1 MLRGRLFFLSSRLHF
16 GSLLFLLFMKNY
28 SGKRVFLLTS
38 VKQGGAETYL
48 LRFLQKNS
56 TNDTVFCKSGGF
68 GNLFDDFQKANV
80 DLVAWRLG
88 YVSLLGYFKFYRFL
102 KREKIKTICDFTGNF
117 AGIPLL
123 LAKFAGVK
131 IRIAQ
136 YRGAEDHF
144 KQTLLRRIY
153 NYLVKQLT
161 FRCATKIVSNSKA
174 ALDYF
179 YPGIWRGNPKFQVI
193 YNGVDIQKLLEAK
206 SDRAVLRKE
215 FGIPA
220 NAFVIGHTGRYNRA
234 KNHDTIIEVAVRL
247 CKKYPD
253 IYFFLAGLN
262 VDVAYAE
269 RVKQEGLEDR
279 IIMPGYRD
287 DVPRLL
293 YLMNV
298 FYFPSVTEG
307 QPNSLLEAEIV
318 GLPIVAS
325 DIAPMKEAVPEP
337 FVEKLIPS
345 CDVDCAVNTLEKLYR
360 SEELRKEYI
369 CQEWAMEN
377 FDGNA
382 RFDEFRKALEC
393 N

>member
-1 MLRGRLFFLSSRLHF
+1 MGNKNIFLVTALD
-16 GSLLFLLFMKNY
+16 
-28 SGKRVFLLTS
+28 
-38 VKQGGAETYL
+38 QGGLETYL
-48 LRFLQKNS
+48 LRFVRFGVKYRLKNI
-56 TNDTVFCKSGGF
+56 VFCKSGKYGD
-68 GNLFDDFQKANV
+68 LFDDFRKTNV
-80 DLVAWRLG
+80 NLDAWRLG
-88 YVSLLGYFKFYRFL
+88 YVSLLAYFKFYRFL
-102 KREKIKTICDFTGNF
+102 KCKKIKTICDFTGNF
-117 AGIPLL
+117 SGIPLL
-123 LAKFAGVK
+123 LAKVAGVK

-144 KQTLLRRIY
+144 KLTLLRRIY
-153 NYLVKQLT
+153 NYFVKQLT
-161 FRCATKIVSNSKA
+161 FRCATKIISNSKA

-193 YNGVDIQKLLEAK
+193 YNGVDVQKLLNAK
-206 SDRAVLRKE
+206 GDKAALRRE
-215 FGIPA
+215 FGIPED
-220 NAFVIGHTGRYNRA
+220 AFVVGHTGRYNRA
-234 KNHDTIIEVAVRL
+234 KNHDTIIKVAVRL

-253 IYFFLAGLN
+253 VYFFLAGLN

-269 RVKQEGLEDR
+269 RVKREGLEKR
-279 IIMPGYRD
+279 IIMPGYRN

-293 YLMNV
+293 YIMDV

-337 FVEKLIPS
+337 FVEKLIPP
-345 CDVDCAVNTLEKLYR
+345 CDIDCAVSTLEKLYC
-360 SEELRKEYI
+360 SEKLRNEYI
-369 CQEWAMEN
+369 CQKWAMEN

-382 RFDEFRKALEC
+382 RFEEFRKALEC

>member
-1 MLRGRLFFLSSRLHF
+1 MRNKNIFLVTAL
-16 GSLLFLLFMKNY
+16 N
-28 SGKRVFLLTS
+28 
-38 VKQGGAETYL
+38 QGGLETYL
-48 LRFLQKNS
+48 LRFVRFNLKYQS
-56 TNDTVFCKSGGF
+56 GSVVFCKAGKYGC
-68 GNLFDDFQKANV
+68 LFDDFICANTT
-80 DLVAWRLG
+80 LVAWRLG
-88 YVSLLGYFKFYRFL
+88 YISLLAYWRLYKLL
-102 KREKIKTICDFTGNF
+102 KRERFTAICDFTGNF

-123 LAKFAGVK
+123 LAELAGVK
-131 IRIAQ
+131 VRIAQ

-144 KQTLLRRIY
+144 KPTLFRRVY

-161 FRCATKIVSNSKA
+161 FRCATRIVSNSKA

-193 YNGVDIQKLLEAK
+193 YNGVDVQKLLNAK
-206 SDRAVLRKE
+206 SDKAVLRKE
-215 FGIPA
+215 FGIPE
-220 NAFVIGHTGRYNRA
+220 NAFVVGHTGRYNRA

-247 CKKYPD
+247 CRKYPD

-269 RVKQEGLEDR
+269 RVKREGLEKR
-279 IIMPGYRD
+279 IIMPGYRN

-293 YLMNV
+293 YLMDI

-325 DIAPMKEAVPEP
+325 DIAPMKEAVPEA
-337 FVEKLIPS
+337 FVEKLIHP
-345 CDVDCAVNTLEKLYR
+345 CDVDCAVNTLEKLYL
-360 SEELRKEYI
+360 SDDVRKEYI
-369 CQEWAMEN
+369 CQAWAIEN
-377 FDGNA
+377 FDA
-382 RFDEFRKALEC
+382 EIRFEELREVLKC

>member
-1 MLRGRLFFLSSRLHF
+1 MKN
-16 GSLLFLLFMKNY
+16 SLEQKLFLLTELN
-28 SGKRVFLLTS
+28 
-38 VKQGGAETYL
+38 QGGAETYL
-48 LRFLQKNS
+48 LRFLQKYSESNI
-56 TNDTVFCKSGGF
+56 VFCKSGKF
-68 GNLFDDFQKANV
+68 GSLYKNFQDTSAVLFAGK
-80 DLVAWRLG
+80 LG
-88 YVSLLGYFKFYRFL
+88 YVSPLDYFKFYRFL
-102 KREKIKTICDFTGNF
+102 KCKKIKTICDFTGNF
-117 AGIPLL
+117 SGIPLL
-123 LAKFAGVK
+123 LAKIAGVK

-144 KQTLLRRIY
+144 KPTLLRRIY

-161 FRCATKIVSNSKA
+161 YWCATKIISNSKA

-193 YNGVDIQKLLEAK
+193 YNGVDIQTLLNVK
-206 SDRAVLRKE
+206 SDKAVLRKE
-215 FGIPA
+215 FGIPE
-220 NAFVIGHTGRYNRA
+220 NAFVVGHTGRYNRA

-262 VDVAYAE
+262 VDVAYDE
-269 RVKQEGLEDR
+269 RVKQEGLEKQ
-279 IIMPGYRD
+279 IIMPGYRN

-293 YLMNV
+293 YIMDV

-337 FVEKLIPS
+337 FVEKLIPP
-345 CDVDCAVNTLEKLYR
+345 CDIDCAVSTLEKLYC
-360 SEELRKEYI
+360 SEKLRNEYI
-369 CQEWAMEN
+369 CQKWAKKN
-377 FDGNA
+377 FDGNT
-382 RFDEFRKALEC
+382 RFEEFRKALEC